1 MARDNQPN
9 VEASGRP
16 TEIPEL
22 SHRKVLDSNGD
33 RPPFRRGEGPI
44 SPVGARSE
52 CSEVGAAIMMAGWPR
67 RRTDIRL
74 SWPTIRMA
82 AAYRQ
87 SPLAPNGFESHHRV
101 VYVHGPL
108 HPALIPRPRS
118 PGRGGEGGAG
128 ACPDRNRG

>member
-22 SHRKVLDSNGD
+22 SHRKVLVSNTD
-33 RPPFRRGEGPI
+33 RRPF
-44 SPVGARSE
+44 GAEKVRSARWKLGVE

-108 HPALIPRPRS
+108 HPVLIPRPRS
-118 PGRGGEGGAG
+118 PGRGG
-128 ACPDRNRG
+128 